1 MFVRKR
7 LCFTYFNSIAQTMG
21 HFQIITCEVFWA
33 SIRWYLHL
41 IQFVNYFFEEFNKCI
56 PKYWFNWWPQTS
68 HYINNTDEEESII
81 GLPSEGQED
90 SWLDL
95 GKPLLEEEVRRAIVE
110 EIRRHVFKS
119 ELGRETLEDEG
130 VAKKAEK
137 VFVPPQTKSFSPIKN
152 CLCDWQMIQR
162 PKF

>member
-1 MFVRKR
+1 MITSSDSGRSSNMSPMSLF
-7 LCFTYFNSIAQTMG
+7 LCFSLLTSSTRSSINVST
-21 HFQIITCEVFWA
+21 
-33 SIRWYLHL
+33 SIDL
-41 IQFVNYFFEEFNKCI
+41 IDG
-56 PKYWFNWWPQTS
+56 PKPS

-137 VFVPPQTKSFSPIKN
+137 VFVPPQTKSFLPIKN

>member
-1 MFVRKR
+1 MISSSDSGISSNISSLSTI
-7 LCFTYFNSIAQTMG
+7 LCFSLLTTSTKSSIN
-21 HFQIITCEVFWA
+21 VSR
-33 SIRWYLHL
+33 SICL
-41 IQFVNYFFEEFNKCI
+41 IDG
-56 PKYWFNWWPQTS
+56 PKPS

-110 EIRRHVFKS
+110 EIRRHVFNS

-137 VFVPPQTKSFSPIKN
+137 VFVPPQTKSFSPNKKTVSVIGKDPETN
-152 CLCDWQMIQR
+152 KLQNNHLKWLIC
-162 PKF
+162 

>member
-1 MFVRKR
+1 MITASDSGRSSNMSPISLF
-7 LCFTYFNSIAQTMG
+7 LCFSLLTTSRMSSIN
-21 HFQIITCEVFWA
+21 VSR
-33 SIRWYLHL
+33 SIGL
-41 IQFVNYFFEEFNKCI
+41 INC
-56 PKYWFNWWPQTS
+56 PKPS
-68 HYINNTDEEESII
+68 RYINNIDEEESII

-137 VFVPPQTKSFSPIKN
+137 VFVPPQTKSFLPIKN